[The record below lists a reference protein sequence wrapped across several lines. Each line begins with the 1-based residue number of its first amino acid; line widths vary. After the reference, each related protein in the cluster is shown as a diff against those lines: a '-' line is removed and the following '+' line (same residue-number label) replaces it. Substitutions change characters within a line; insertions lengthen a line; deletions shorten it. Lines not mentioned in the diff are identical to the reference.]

1 MSLSVGYL
9 GFGEIGFALAK
20 GMQAAGAA
28 PLVAFDRQARSGPL
42 ADVVSGRAQKIGV
55 PISDDAAILADCEVV
70 LSAVTPMAA
79 VAAAKAFAPHARKGQ
94 YFLDVNSSAP
104 TMKQEIDALLRPKGV
119 HVVDASMS
127 GTGVHIRGHKGLYIY
142 MSGPDSQALYDK
154 LKPYDL
160 EMKVLG
166 GQIGAA
172 SALKMVRGVMMK
184 GVEGLMVE
192 MLLTAERFGVG
203 AEVLASVV
211 QAMDDESFHDFGA
224 FLVKSHMIHSGRR
237 GDELSLIRETV
248 VAAGVEPLMTDAAM
262 KLFRRDTASG
272 VAETFHGEMP
282 KTWQEGIAELSRRLL
297 PPEA

>member
-20 GMQAAGAA
+20 GMQAAGAG
-28 PLVAFDRQARSGPL
+28 PLVAFDKQAKHGPL
-42 ADVVSGRAQKIGV
+42 ADVIGARAGKLGI
-55 PISDDAAILADCEVV
+55 PLTDDARPLGDSEVV

-79 VAAAKAFAPHARKGQ
+79 VAAATAFAPHARRGQ
-94 YFLDVNSSAP
+94 FYLDVNSSAP
-104 TMKQEIDALLRPKGV
+104 TMKQEIDALLRPRGV
-119 HVVDASMS
+119 RVVDASMS

-142 MSGPDSQALYDK
+142 LSGPDSQALYDK
-154 LKPYDL
+154 LQPYDL

-166 GQIGAA
+166 GEIGAA

-211 QAMDDESFHDFGA
+211 QAMDDESFNDFGA

-248 VAAGVEPLMTDAAM
+248 VAAGIDPVMTEAAL
-262 KLFRRDTASG
+262 KLFRRDSSSG
-272 VAETFHGEMP
+272 VAEHFHGEMP
-282 KTWQEGIAELSRRLL
+282 KTWQAAIAELSRRL
-297 PPEA
+297 PPKA